1 MIPSDVP
8 TKISEDIAVKK
19 ELSTAFFRISLLT
32 VFTGL
37 VGILIGI
44 WLKNQ
49 LKAEPLLTILPLLI
63 CLPIVIIINFVITR
77 RTLVK
82 INSQTRK

>member
-1 MIPSDVP
+1 MIPSDIP
-8 TKISEDIAVKK
+8 KKIPEDIAFKK
-19 ELSTAFFRISLLT
+19 ELSAALFRISLLT
-32 VFTGL
+32 VITGL
-37 VGILIGI
+37 VGILIGV

-63 CLPIVIIINFVITR
+63 GLPIVIIINFVITR
-77 RTLVK
+77 KSLVK

>member
-8 TKISEDIAVKK
+8 TKIPEDIAVKK
-19 ELSTAFFRISLLT
+19 ELSAAFFRISLLT

-63 CLPIVIIINFVITR
+63 GLPIVIIIDFVITR
-77 RTLVK
+77 RTQVK

>member
-8 TKISEDIAVKK
+8 NKIPEDIAVKK
-19 ELSTAFFRISLLT
+19 ELSTAFFKISLLT

-49 LKAEPLLTILPLLI
+49 LKAEPLLIISPLLI
-63 CLPIVIIINFVITR
+63 GLPIVIIINFVITR

>member
-8 TKISEDIAVKK
+8 TKIPEDIAVKK
-19 ELSTAFFRISLLT
+19 ELSAAFFRISLLT

-44 WLKNQ
+44 WFKYQ

-63 CLPIVIIINFVITR
+63 GLPIVIIIDFVITR

>member
-8 TKISEDIAVKK
+8 TKMPEDIVVKK
-19 ELSTAFFRISLLT
+19 ELSAAFFRISLLT

-49 LKAEPLLTILPLLI
+49 FKAEPLLTILPLLI
-63 CLPIVIIINFVITR
+63 GLPIVIIINFVITR
-77 RTLVK
+77 KTLVK